1 VGRETVVA
9 LIEALGKVAPELC
22 VGLTGPDGALWAM
35 TPAAEEAGLTCGECD
50 DARSVEVVVDGVR
63 CRMHA
68 APSVRSG
75 IAWRS
80 PDVVDFHGLL
90 TREPS
95 MLRVIDTI
103 RRVAL
108 SEVTVLLRGESGTG
122 KEVLASAIHREST
135 RREGPFVA
143 VNCAS
148 FSPGLLESELFG
160 HVKGAFTGADRDRH
174 GIFQQA
180 DGGTLFLDEVA
191 EIPLDLQG
199 RLLRVLQEQVFVPV
213 GGTRPVKVDVRVVA
227 ATHKGLREEV
237 KAGRFREDLMYR
249 LRVVPVFI
257 PPLRDRR
264 LDLELLLHH
273 HLDMRSRKGPR
284 RVERVAPDAMRA
296 LLGHGWPG
304 NVRELLNVIEYAFAV
319 GIGPELGLGDLPPEF
334 AEEAG
339 EAAPAAADEE
349 RIREALVASGGDVAA
364 AAKSLG
370 ISRTTLWRW
379 RRRLGMEG

>member
-1 VGRETVVA
+1 
-9 LIEALGKVAPELC
+9 
-22 VGLTGPDGALWAM
+22 
-35 TPAAEEAGLTCGECD
+35 
-50 DARSVEVVVDGVR
+50 
-63 CRMHA
+63 
-68 APSVRSG
+68 
-75 IAWRS
+75 
-80 PDVVDFHGLL
+80 VVDFHGLL

-95 MLRVIDTI
+95 MLRVIETI
-103 RRVAL
+103 KRVAT
-108 SEVTVLLRGESGTG
+108 SDVTVLLRGESGTG
-122 KEVLASAIHREST
+122 KEVLARAIHNESA

-199 RLLRVLQEQVFVPV
+199 RLLRVLQERMFVPV
-213 GGTRPVKVDVRVVA
+213 GGARPVKVDVRILA

-257 PPLRDRR
+257 PPLRERR

-273 HLDMRSRKGPR
+273 HLDMRGRTGPR
-284 RVERVAPDAMRA
+284 RVERVAPEAMRA
-296 LLGHGWPG
+296 LLGHPWPG

-334 AEEAG
+334 AEEAS

-349 RIREALVASGGDVAA
+349 RIREALAASGGDVAA